1 MISHLQDTVT
11 EYGAYRD
18 RIGGVN
24 VASIGNVCD
33 EVTLLSQRL
42 EAATGCI
49 PILAHLSHH
58 LLLLLVLSTTTPLF
72 LMVL

>member
-1 MISHLQDTVT
+1 MT

-18 RIGGVN
+18 RVGSVD
-24 VASIGNVCD
+24 VASIGNICD

-42 EAATGCI
+42 KAATGCI

-58 LLLLLVLSTTTPLF
+58 LLLLLLVLSTTTPLF
-72 LMVL
+72 LIVL